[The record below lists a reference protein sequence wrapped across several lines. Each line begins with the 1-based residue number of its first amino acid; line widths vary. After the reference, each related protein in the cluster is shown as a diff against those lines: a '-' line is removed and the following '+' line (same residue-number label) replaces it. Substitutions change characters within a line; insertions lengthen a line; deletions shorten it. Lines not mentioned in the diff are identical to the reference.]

1 MVALN
6 LFRGKEEGGVFIN
19 QRWTLNL
26 MCMVKIRS
34 NPRVWRLNPP
44 CLMVNHV
51 VKFRSQLLTFFHW
64 QTWAKHEVWQPDL
77 SWNFCLCWIG
87 VLPIWKCSL
96 VFFRCHFGVKQETQ
110 TKGFLFPSFTSALK
124 RPWSKS
130 SQLWWLG
137 VFQNKV
143 KLVPKWVSSHLR
155 SLHMTKNMCSQVQ
168 RRGTTIRLVPTK
180 PTKLNSQ
187 AQVQVPNRKFRV
199 DMCFLSTP
207 HNPRTCMLAPKT
219 QKRHCNR
226 KSLDKLKC
234 LCTRSHHAWRNWN
247 AAKTSNAL

>member
-1 MVALN
+1 MLWNFEVSFW
-6 LFRGKEEGGVFIN
+6 LFSTGKLEPNTKFGSQIFRETSVSAELASCQFGNVLWYFSGA
-19 QRWTLNL
+19 TLGKTRNTNKRFPL
-26 MCMVKIRS
+26 
-34 NPRVWRLNPP
+34 
-44 CLMVNHV
+44 
-51 VKFRSQLLTFFHW
+51 SQLHFSLEKALIQVFSTVVTW
-64 QTWAKHEVWQPDL
+64 GLSKQSQT
-77 SWNFCLCWIG
+77 
-87 VLPIWKCSL
+87 
-96 VFFRCHFGVKQETQ
+96 R
-110 TKGFLFPSFTSALK
+110 
-124 RPWSKS
+124 SKMS
-130 SQLWWLG
+130 
-137 VFQNKV
+137 
-143 KLVPKWVSSHLR
+143 SSHLR

-247 AAKTSNAL
+247 AAKPSNAL

>member
-124 RPWSKS
+124 RWKGPDPSLLNCGDLGSFKTKS
-130 SQLWWLG
+130 NS
-137 VFQNKV
+137 FQNE
-143 KLVPKWVSSHLR
+143 
-155 SLHMTKNMCSQVQ
+155 
-168 RRGTTIRLVPTK
+168 
-180 PTKLNSQ
+180 
-187 AQVQVPNRKFRV
+187 
-199 DMCFLSTP
+199 FLLICEAFTWLK
-207 HNPRTCMLAPKT
+207 TCA
-219 QKRHCNR
+219 
-226 KSLDKLKC
+226 LKC
-234 LCTRSHHAWRNWN
+234 KDVEQRSVWFLLSLPN
-247 AAKTSNAL
+247 

>member
-1 MVALN
+1 MFPSSESIRYVA
-6 LFRGKEEGGVFIN
+6 GVKDRTCAISP
-19 QRWTLNL
+19 QQQKPQGLRY
-26 MCMVKIRS
+26 
-34 NPRVWRLNPP
+34 
-44 CLMVNHV
+44 H
-51 VKFRSQLLTFFHW
+51 VKFRSQLLTFFRW

-124 RPWSKS
+124 RWKGPDPSLLNCGDLGSFKTKS
-130 SQLWWLG
+130 NS
-137 VFQNKV
+137 FQNEFLLICEAFTWLKTCALKCKTV
-143 KLVPKWVSSHLR
+143 EQR
-155 SLHMTKNMCSQVQ
+155 SAWFLPS
-168 RRGTTIRLVPTK
+168 LP
-180 PTKLNSQ
+180 NSQ

-247 AAKTSNAL
+247 AAKPSNAL